1 MSMARKPG
9 CVSRLLS
16 GVVLVVLAAWAIDS
30 CTKHA
35 GQADRG
41 ERERRAVLT
50 PDQRAEEDHHA
61 AERQAERERLAAE
74 RRAADEKEAA
84 LLRRRLE
91 AERVSQTHVRRFLK
105 HPDDASFGVWTVPDT
120 RWNAEGTVFHVASRV
135 KARNDFGAELTYR
148 WQTIIFLDGDTWRL
162 VSCIIDGEQ
171 MYDDPAL
178 VERLVRDAAGN
189 AARAGE

>member
-1 MSMARKPG
+1 MAKKPG

-16 GVVLVVLAAWAIDS
+16 GVILVVLMGWGIDS
-30 CTKHA
+30 CMKHA
-35 GQADRG
+35 GQADRL
-41 ERERRAVLT
+41 ERDRRAAMT
-50 PDQRAEEDHHA
+50 PDQRAED
-61 AERQAERERLAAE
+61 ERQAVE
-74 RRAADEKEAA
+74 RAAIVDAEAA
-84 LLRRRLE
+84 LMGRRLE
-91 AERVSQTHVRRFLK
+91 AERVSQTHIRRFLK

-178 VERLVRDAAGN
+178 VERLARDAAGN